1 MLEFGQYI
9 SFVVLVIVG
18 MITDLHLSGKPM
30 LRPFINNI
38 LLKQLGKIPKQIIL
52 SLLAGRNIYKRKRE
66 KIKIYK

>member
-30 LRPFINNI
+30 LRPVQATWPKYPQRCFYSVTKSKVDLERWHLDRI
-38 LLKQLGKIPKQIIL
+38 LI
-52 SLLAGRNIYKRKRE
+52 SWH
-66 KIKIYK
+66 